1 MGKNL
6 KNMSFDQEDE
16 IRIENEDTEED
27 GSSNNTPKVVDSEL
41 YGFLHVSVHASQE
54 EITAAYKKLSR
65 LYHPDKH
72 RDEEKK
78 KHAEAMFAKLQN
90 AYAVLGDPHRRALY
104 DCLGKDGIASDV
116 TALIPRTK
124 TPKEIRE
131 EYERLAKEREERMMQ
146 QRINPTSRLT
156 MRVNATDLFE
166 RYMYDELYD
175 DVIEPS
181 LPTLEITEIS
191 FAQTI
196 EAPLTLTD
204 KFVIAGNVSTHN
216 GKGS

>member
-1 MGKNL
+1 
-6 KNMSFDQEDE
+6 MSFDQEDE
-16 IRIENEDTEED
+16 IRIENEETEED
-27 GSSNNTPKVVDSEL
+27 GSSNNAPKVVDNEL

-131 EYERLAKEREERMMQ
+131 EYERLAK
-146 QRINPTSRLT
+146 
-156 MRVNATDLFE
+156 
-166 RYMYDELYD
+166 
-175 DVIEPS
+175 
-181 LPTLEITEIS
+181 
-191 FAQTI
+191 
-196 EAPLTLTD
+196 
-204 KFVIAGNVSTHN
+204 
-216 GKGS
+216 

>member
-1 MGKNL
+1 
-6 KNMSFDQEDE
+6 MSYEEDE
-16 IRIENEDTEED
+16 IFENEEEETD
-27 GSSNNTPKVVDSEL
+27 NTVTNDENGL
-41 YGFLHVSVHASQE
+41 YSFLHVSRQASQD

-131 EYERLAKEREERMMQ
+131 EYERLAK
-146 QRINPTSRLT
+146 
-156 MRVNATDLFE
+156 
-166 RYMYDELYD
+166 
-175 DVIEPS
+175 
-181 LPTLEITEIS
+181 
-191 FAQTI
+191 
-196 EAPLTLTD
+196 
-204 KFVIAGNVSTHN
+204 
-216 GKGS
+216 